1 MACGCD
7 PRGPGASVLLSVSIK
22 WPKSISEC
30 GGEASS
36 SGTEWLRHWSTID
49 ANQRTELQ
57 RPWSLER
64 LQGERSFEQCGSCD
78 QGNQVK
84 KKISGSKCHLLRE
97 SSGKEGPEEE
107 PDAVPGQVPS
117 LSIAQAC
124 FCPLALRPMMAQT
137 LRVQMEWLICLKF
150 IQPLLTECCP

>member
-36 SGTEWLRHWSTID
+36 SGTEWLRHLSTID

-57 RPWSLER
+57 RPWSLGR
-64 LQGERSFEQCGSCD
+64 PQGARSFEQCGSCD

-84 KKISGSKCHLLRE
+84 KKSQALNVTSSGSPLVKR
-97 SSGKEGPEEE
+97 
-107 PDAVPGQVPS
+107 GQRRSQTLFLVR
-117 LSIAQAC
+117 
-124 FCPLALRPMMAQT
+124 CPLSASPRLVSVLWLSGLRWHKRSEQK
-137 LRVQMEWLICLKF
+137 WNG
-150 IQPLLTECCP
+150 